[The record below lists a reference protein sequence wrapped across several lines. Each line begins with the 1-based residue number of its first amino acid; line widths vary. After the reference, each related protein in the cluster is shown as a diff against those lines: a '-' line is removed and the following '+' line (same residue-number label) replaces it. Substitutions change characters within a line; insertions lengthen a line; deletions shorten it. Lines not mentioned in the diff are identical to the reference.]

1 MIVNT
6 APGDRPEGGGGEDSK
21 AMANEDKYVNGSHA
35 VIINEINNDSDS
47 DNEEVS
53 LCKLN
58 NENDSD
64 IILILI

>member
-1 MIVNT
+1 MVIDNCYIASGVLT
-6 APGDRPEGGGGEDSK
+6 WAK
-21 AMANEDKYVNGSHA
+21 CQA

-58 NENDSD
+58 NDSDSD